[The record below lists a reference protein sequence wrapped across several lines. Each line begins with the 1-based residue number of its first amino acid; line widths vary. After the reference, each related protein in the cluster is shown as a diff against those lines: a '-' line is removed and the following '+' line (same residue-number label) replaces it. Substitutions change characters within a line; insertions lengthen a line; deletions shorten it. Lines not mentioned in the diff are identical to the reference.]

1 MFLRQRFTTG
11 PNILSYSLNA
21 TGKLESYIEST
32 AAATLNGDCCDF
44 FLIAPLCGICACLNE
59 VSAREEMPRVLT
71 VEFVDKFPSALQPKY
86 V

>member
-44 FLIAPLCGICACLNE
+44 FLNCSLVWHLRMLERG
-59 VSAREEMPRVLT
+59 VSKRGNA
-71 VEFVDKFPSALQPKY
+71 KSADGGVCRQISVSTPT
-86 V
+86 